1 MHVLRLAGTL
11 AYMSWA
17 ITLGSGSVN
26 GLDGITAALEPK
38 TISKQFLT
46 DAVRLWREFLWPHA
60 RAAMRQ
66 IGLTDR
72 HKYARRVLRWIAH
85 HKKREVSRD
94 EVREQALTRHLD
106 AEGTQ
111 DVLESLE
118 KAGWLKCDRI
128 KTRGRSKLRWR
139 VNPKLFVTDGVLET
153 PETPESG

>member
-1 MHVLRLAGTL
+1 
-11 AYMSWA
+11 
-17 ITLGSGSVN
+17 
-26 GLDGITAALEPK
+26 
-38 TISKQFLT
+38 
-46 DAVRLWREFLWPHA
+46 
-60 RAAMRQ
+60 
-66 IGLTDR
+66 
-72 HKYARRVLRWIAH
+72 
-85 HKKREVSRD
+85 VSRD

-139 VNPKLFVTDGVLET
+139 VNPKLFATDGVPET